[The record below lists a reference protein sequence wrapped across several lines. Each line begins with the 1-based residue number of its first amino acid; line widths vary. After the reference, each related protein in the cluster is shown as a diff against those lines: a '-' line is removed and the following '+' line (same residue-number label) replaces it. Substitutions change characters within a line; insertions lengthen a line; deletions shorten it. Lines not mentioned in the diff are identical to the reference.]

1 MGMIRIS
8 SLSRSAALLL
18 ALVALCAVAAGD
30 TSSSDDSS
38 TAKQFIDTQIV
49 PRLRAYDERLSVSSA
64 TCPDKFD
71 FSDSKMPY
79 CTITINN
86 VPVQVSIG
94 YEASRN
100 KISIPLFSFFE
111 MDAVERLERATL
123 LNENGVT
130 ADVQCGAP
138 RYRLLP
144 VGTVFTCAVTGAP
157 SVSELRL
164 RAEDN
169 GQLFAFNPKGLSS
182 PAWMLDAI
190 AEHAA
195 GKQTIIDGS
204 TIASWIRFL
213 LTASLAA
220 NTQSDV
226 QVHCPTSVDVTGA
239 KHAICIVSIQGHDL
253 RREIFIDPVK
263 GVDTR
268 TLDVPVDLA
277 VVQRETRDDLNRRL
291 QQGGLQADGVVHC
304 KSELM
309 VVTPPSTF
317 YCDAFGGGT
326 PYTVEVRVL
335 DTTGTVQW
343 HFISGNKAPSSA
355 PTASPD

>member
-239 KHAICIVSIQGHDL
+239 KHAICIVSI
-253 RREIFIDPVK
+253 
-263 GVDTR
+263 
-268 TLDVPVDLA
+268 
-277 VVQRETRDDLNRRL
+277 
-291 QQGGLQADGVVHC
+291 
-304 KSELM
+304 
-309 VVTPPSTF
+309 
-317 YCDAFGGGT
+317 
-326 PYTVEVRVL
+326 
-335 DTTGTVQW
+335 
-343 HFISGNKAPSSA
+343 
-355 PTASPD
+355 